1 MKALLNLLK
10 LMFVPLIWRPSGKH
24 LRWYVGIY
32 LAGVLLIS
40 TAYLSIA
47 GYPIHIVPLLAGQL
61 AFAVVLR
68 YYFYAIRP
76 KERT

>member
-1 MKALLNLLK
+1 MKTLLHFLK
-10 LMFVPLIWRPSGKH
+10 LVFVPLFWRPSGKH
-24 LRWYVGIY
+24 LTWYVGIY

-40 TAYLSIA
+40 TAFVLTTNDLSN
-47 GYPIHIVPLLAGQL
+47 IVPFLVVAL

>member
-40 TAYLSIA
+40 TAFVLTTDNLSNMM
-47 GYPIHIVPLLAGQL
+47 PLLAVAL

-76 KERT
+76 KERA